1 MSEGVEGRGGGR
13 GGERK
18 GARAAGRGAP
28 LASAGGD
35 GGGGAHLIA
44 AAREEEG
51 EDAPNLGGGAGDDDL
66 VGGGGV
72 ELQRAP
78 DGGGGEGVAVD
89 EAELPPLEEGEEVL
103 AAAVEPLR
111 LVERA
116 EADVANARLVGF
128 DQRLLDHFVDVRVV
142 LLHARQVEVA
152 GDRQAPRR
160 ALGPAVAVALDDGGR
175 ERVAAE
181 ERPDAEEGVERREP
195 PPPPVLVRRHV
206 RREPRQV
213 HHRRG
218 VEAVA
223 EEDDVGLPRRLGEHV
238 GVQRVRRRV
247 HLARGG
253 EGVSGRGRGA
263 SRCGRVF
270 RINGG
275 GAFVRASCGAPCRTC
290 SPTSGRRGRS

>member
-1 MSEGVEGRGGGR
+1 MEGGGCER
-13 GGERK
+13 GWRGEEEGGAGRK
-18 GARAAGRGAP
+18 GARAAEGRGAP
-28 LASAGGD
+28 LASAGGE
-35 GGGGAHLIA
+35 GGGGAHPVA

-116 EADVANARLVGF
+116 EADVADARLVGL

-152 GDRQAPRR
+152 GDGQAPRR
-160 ALGPAVAVALDDGGR
+160 ALGAAVAVALDDGGR

-181 ERPDAEEGVERREP
+181 ERPHAEEGVERREP

-223 EEDDVGLPRRLGEHV
+223 EEDDVGLPRRLREHV

-247 HLARGG
+247 HLAREGGRGG
-253 EGVSGRGRGA
+253 ERRRAGGRAVRA
-263 SRCGRVF
+263 RPPNQRRR
-270 RINGG
+270 RI
-275 GAFVRASCGAPCRTC
+275 VRASQARTV
-290 SPTSGRRGRS
+290 PHM

>member
-1 MSEGVEGRGGGR
+1 MEGGGGERGADGGARRAGRGGR
-13 GGERK
+13 G
-18 GARAAGRGAP
+18 RAAESGGGGGRARTGA
-28 LASAGGD
+28 D
-35 GGGGAHLIA
+35 GAGGAHLIA

-72 ELQRAP
+72 ELEGAP

-116 EADVANARLVGF
+116 EADVADARLVGF

-152 GDRQAPRR
+152 GDGQAPRR
-160 ALGPAVAVALDDGGR
+160 ALGAAVAVALDDGGR

-181 ERPDAEEGVERREP
+181 DRPHAEEGVERREP

-223 EEDDVGLPRRLGEHV
+223 EEDDVGLPRRLREHV
-238 GVQRVRRRV
+238 RVQRVRRRV
-247 HLARGG
+247 HLEREGAGARG
-253 EGVSGRGRGA
+253 
-263 SRCGRVF
+263 
-270 RINGG
+270 
-275 GAFVRASCGAPCRTC
+275 
-290 SPTSGRRGRS
+290 